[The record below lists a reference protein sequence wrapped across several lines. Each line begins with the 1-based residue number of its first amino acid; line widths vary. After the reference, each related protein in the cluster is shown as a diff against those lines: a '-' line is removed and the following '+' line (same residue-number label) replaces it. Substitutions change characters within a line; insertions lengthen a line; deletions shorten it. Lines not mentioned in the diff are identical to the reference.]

1 MTGTEV
7 GVRTG
12 SGPRLPSAVTTDMA
26 AFAGLHQVP
35 RWEAP
40 SCPLGP
46 QRFLSGGLVPSIT
59 LSHVKNSAGLEGRQ
73 TSVYGQPSHS
83 LIMEFMLLPLDVE
96 GLSSSGCAFRSP
108 HTCHI

>member
-59 LSHVKNSAGLEGRQ
+59 LSHVKNSAGLEGR
-73 TSVYGQPSHS
+73 
-83 LIMEFMLLPLDVE
+83 
-96 GLSSSGCAFRSP
+96 
-108 HTCHI
+108 